1 MAVEAPLILA
11 FIGIIFASVIGFMIF
26 MVNAQKP
33 IGYANAIRSYTP
45 PVINGTYYC
54 PGGIIINP
62 YINAS
67 GLYQCGPCLIYI
79 YQNATARLSCPR

>member
-1 MAVEAPLILA
+1 MVNEPGNTTDVA
-11 FIGIIFASVIGFMIF
+11 FNSLLRSSF
-26 MVNAQKP
+26 MVSAQQA
-33 IGYANAIRSYTP
+33 IGWANAIRAYTP

-54 PGGIIINP
+54 PGGTIINP